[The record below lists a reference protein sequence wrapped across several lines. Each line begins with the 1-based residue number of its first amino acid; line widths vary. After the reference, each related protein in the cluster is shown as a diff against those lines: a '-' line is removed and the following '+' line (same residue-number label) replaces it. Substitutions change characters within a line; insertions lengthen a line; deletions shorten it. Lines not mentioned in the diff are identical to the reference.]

1 MHQCTVESNRPRLT
15 GGLHLT
21 MAHSS
26 CDPFAHLSTALQPHL
41 LPHTS
46 CAGMNA
52 ASVGLILASVFR
64 MTLDVYSISPFPT
77 AALCIGLFAFAA
89 VDQLNIFEPF
99 VVAGG
104 IVLGFI
110 AWGAKMY

>member
-1 MHQCTVESNRPRLT
+1 
-15 GGLHLT
+15 
-21 MAHSS
+21 
-26 CDPFAHLSTALQPHL
+26 
-41 LPHTS
+41 
-46 CAGMNA
+46 MNA